1 MTILN
6 DKARAM
12 LVKQKGELEELQKIS
27 EESRNTVTLDQQSVG
42 RLSRMDAMQMQ
53 EMAQATERQRKLQLE
68 KIESALKRIDQ
79 NEYGFCS
86 NCGEEIEIKR
96 LQIDPATL
104 SCIQCAQKVTK
115 K

>member
-1 MTILN
+1 MTILYDN
-6 DKARAM
+6 ARAM
-12 LVKQKGELEELQKIS
+12 LLKQKRELEELQKIS

-68 KIESALKRIDQ
+68 KIESALKRIEQ
-79 NEYGFCS
+79 NEYGYCV
-86 NCGEEIEIKR
+86 NCGEEIEEKR
-96 LQIDPATL
+96 LQLDPATL
-104 SCIQCAQKVTK
+104 LCINCADKTK